1 MRWMASA
8 FFRTR
13 DRLIYRGCLFAPERR
28 QGFVRRRY
36 WRKVGMR
43 DELKVEMEALVI
55 AVTALQ
61 VLVGRARRASN
72 VEIMKRRD
80 A

>member
-1 MRWMASA
+1 MRLKD
-8 FFRTR
+8 
-13 DRLIYRGCLFAPERR
+13 DRGVV
-28 QGFVRRRY
+28 QRRY

-61 VLVGRARRASN
+61 VLVGRARRASD
-72 VEIMKRRD
+72 VEIMKR
-80 A
+80 

>member
-1 MRWMASA
+1 M
-8 FFRTR
+8 
-13 DRLIYRGCLFAPERR
+13 
-28 QGFVRRRY
+28 
-36 WRKVGMR
+36 
-43 DELKVEMEALVI
+43 I

-80 A
+80 ARKCRWSEKLSRWCCSWLLCCQRRQPEKW